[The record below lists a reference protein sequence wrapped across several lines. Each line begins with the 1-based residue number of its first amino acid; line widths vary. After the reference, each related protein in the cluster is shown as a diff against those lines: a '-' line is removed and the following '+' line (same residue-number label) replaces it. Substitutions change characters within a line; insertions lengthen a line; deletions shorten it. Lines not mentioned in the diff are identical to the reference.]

1 MRYTVARR
9 EMYVYQRMEGEMFLE
24 EGRETGRKVRE
35 TTRTRAKRGENAVKG
50 LERIA
55 RPRMGGI
62 RRWEESKGRTL
73 VPPWW

>member
-1 MRYTVARR
+1 MCTDVWS
-9 EMYVYQRMEGEMFLE
+9 EGEMFSE
-24 EGRETGRKVRE
+24 EGRETGRKVRDDAAE
-35 TTRTRAKRGENAVKG
+35 AGDDAVEG

-55 RPRMGGI
+55 RPRMVGT